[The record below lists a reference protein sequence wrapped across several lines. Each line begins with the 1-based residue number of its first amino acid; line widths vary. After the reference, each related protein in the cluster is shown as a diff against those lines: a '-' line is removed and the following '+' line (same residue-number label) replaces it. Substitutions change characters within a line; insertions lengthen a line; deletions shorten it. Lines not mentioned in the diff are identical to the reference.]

1 MKYSELLHF
10 EPISEV
16 VKFDR
21 LEDSDYRRQLV
32 KTFVF
37 SKAYADNIIPFIC
50 DNLNY
55 NSTAETF
62 GLQIVGNYGTG
73 KSHLMSLFTLIA
85 EDAKFLNHVSNDKA
99 KEALSVIAGKYK
111 VLRFEMGNTQDL
123 WDIVCYQLDKFI
135 AEHGVNY
142 SISDD
147 NSLDSYYVKL
157 RKVMAAFEAKHPN
170 HGLMIVIDEMLS
182 YLKGRGNAAYNLNKD
197 LAVLQALGQMSD
209 HTKFRIVYGVQEVI
223 YDSPEL
229 QAVKDMLEKVKDRYK
244 EIFITKQEVQFVTE
258 QRLLKKN
265 KEQKN
270 KIRTYLSQF
279 TALFP
284 EMHAHLEKYVDLFPV
299 HPAFFDNF
307 QTIKIANGQR
317 EILKTLS
324 AKFEVLRDK
333 DLPTDQPGLIS
344 FDSYWVDLTV
354 PSMKAN
360 PDVKRINDIMDV
372 ISQKIASNFTGA
384 EAPKRGLATRIAD
397 ACAIRVLQGSLA
409 NPTGITA
416 EELTDDLTWA
426 DKITLEMGRDFLVD
440 TVRNTAEKIV
450 TATVGQYFEFNDINQ
465 EYHLRIQGGVNY
477 EQKIKDYAAISM
489 SDDIKDNF
497 FYNFLVEFL
506 PIETEQYRRE
516 FKIFRHR
523 IDWKSHKTTV
533 DGYIFMGNPDQRDTT
548 HPIQH
553 FYIYFMPIFNAAG
566 RRHNNEADSVYFHM
580 EDFGEEFKHLI
591 TLYGAAESLKA
602 GADSSQKR
610 FYDSYINQY
619 KGQLKSL
626 FPKEF
631 KTNTKVYYLG
641 NVQNISPEMFAA
653 SSREAA
659 VSNIVSLLLEEQLT
673 AERPDYPRFTMLRDP
688 LTPNNRENIF
698 KAARRRISDPKAA
711 GASSTGDAILAGLG
725 LIKDGRLD
733 TTSSIYAQS
742 INNMFRKKGDGQVLN
757 QSEILECF
765 YESRETNTYLWRSL
779 DFQIE
784 PALEFIVLSAMAAVG
799 EIEISVDSKVIN
811 AANISEIVN
820 LTEDQMINFGNIRRP
835 KGINYQTV
843 RELTMGILGQD
854 LSQNLDD
861 PETYSKLLA
870 GAQRL
875 AERAAKVSYNI
886 ADGIKF
892 DTVEVISP
900 SEGINIRTHV
910 DRIKGIADATR
921 NYNTKAKLAHIS
933 ERFSAEQLHEAFSHL
948 CDIYRVEDIRQI
960 WKEFRDLINY
970 LNQARQYVDVGF
982 NAKITDALSKSG
994 HVFGTHEQNKIADY
1008 RRQLENLAICY
1019 ADWYILEY
1027 TRCHITQIQE
1037 NDRQRILGD
1046 ERLVVLRQAMHS
1058 NHIALAA
1065 RLQPWL
1071 ADIESL
1077 KPANTPSREQILD
1090 TPFHDGFDPRQ
1101 FAGKNLPELD
1111 ELRQRLGDIYEFADR
1126 EYHKLLH
1133 DRQLCSNI
1141 SELKASEKKF
1151 LKEFDFKKLNSAEFP
1166 MLCQVVDKLSQVIE
1180 CKEISAAQI
1189 HDIFTRP
1196 LSPREAKREFE
1207 KLINEIA
1214 PSGSDNIRIILK
1226 N

>member
-1 MKYSELLHF
+1 MKYSELLQF

-21 LEDSDYRRQLV
+21 FEDSDYRRQLV

-85 EDAKFLNHVSNDKA
+85 EDANYLELVNNDKA
-99 KEALSVIAGKYK
+99 KEALSAIAGKYK

-135 AEHGVNY
+135 TEHGVDY

-157 RKVMAAFEAKHPN
+157 RKMMAAFEAEHPN

-209 HTKFRIVYGVQEVI
+209 HTKFRMVYGVQEVI

-265 KEQKN
+265 KVQKD
-270 KIRTYLSQF
+270 KIRTHLSQF
-279 TALFP
+279 TSLFP
-284 EMHAHLEKYVDLFPV
+284 EMHAHLEEYVDLFPV

-307 QTIKIANGQR
+307 QTVKIANGQR

-324 AKFEVLRDK
+324 TKFESLRNQEV
-333 DLPTDQPGLIS
+333 PIDQPGLIS

-384 EAPKRGLATRIAD
+384 EASKRNLATRIAD

-416 EELTDDLTWA
+416 EELTDDLTWS
-426 DKITLEMGRDFLVD
+426 DDFTLEMGRDFLID

-450 TATVGQYFEFNDINQ
+450 TATVGQYFEYNAINQ

-548 HPIQH
+548 HPTQH
-553 FYIYFMPIFNAAG
+553 FYIYFMPMFNAAG
-566 RRHNNEADSVYFHM
+566 RRHDNEPDSVYFHM

-610 FYDSYINQY
+610 FYDNYISQY
-619 KGQLKSL
+619 KNQLKAL
-626 FPKEF
+626 FANEF

-659 VSNIVSLLLEEQLT
+659 VSNIASMLLEERFT
-673 AERPDYPRFTMLRDP
+673 TERPNYPSFTMLRDP

-698 KAARRRISDPKAA
+698 KAARMRIANPNAA

-733 TTSSIYAQS
+733 TASSIYALS
-742 INNMFRKKGDGQVLN
+742 INDKLRQKGDGQVLN
-757 QSEILECF
+757 QAEILECV
-765 YESRETNTYLWRSL
+765 YESRETNTYLWQSH

-799 EIEISVDSKVIN
+799 EIEISVGSKVIN

-820 LTEDQMINFGNIRRP
+820 LTEDQMISFGNVRRP
-835 KGINYQTV
+835 KGVDYQAV

-854 LSQNLDD
+854 LSKNLDE

-875 AERAAKVSYNI
+875 AERAAKVSHNI

-892 DTVEVISP
+892 DSVEVISP
-900 SEGINIRTHV
+900 SEGISIRTRL
-910 DRIKGIADATR
+910 DRIKGIADAIR
-921 NYNTKAKLAHIS
+921 NYSTPAKLAHIS
-933 ERFSAEQLHEAFSHL
+933 ERFSAEQLREAFSHL
-948 CDIYRVEDIRQI
+948 NDIDRVEGIRQL
-960 WKEFRDLINY
+960 WKEFRERISY
-970 LNQARQYVDVGF
+970 LNQARQYVDADF
-982 NAKITDALSKSG
+982 NAEITAALAKSG
-994 HVFGTHEQNKIADY
+994 DELGTLDQNKIANY
-1008 RRQLENLAICY
+1008 RRLLEDLAMRY
-1019 ADWYILEY
+1019 ADWYIREY
-1027 TRCHITQIQE
+1027 TRCHITQIE
-1037 NDRQRILGD
+1037 DNERKRILGD
-1046 ERLVVLRQAMHS
+1046 ERLNVLRQAMQC

-1077 KPANTPSREQILD
+1077 KPANTPSREQILA

-1101 FAGKNLPELD
+1101 YAGKSLPDLA
-1111 ELRQRLGDIYEFADR
+1111 ELRQRLGEIYEFADR
-1126 EYHKLLH
+1126 EYHTLLQ
-1133 DRQLCSNI
+1133 DSQLRANI

-1151 LKEFDFKKLNSAEFP
+1151 FNEFDSKTLNSAEFQ
-1166 MLCQVVDKLSQVIE
+1166 MLRQVVDKLSQVIE
-1180 CKEISAAQI
+1180 RKEISASKI
-1189 HDIFTRP
+1189 RDIFTRP